1 MLGGGVYRL
10 RTAGLLPMAW
20 ESTTLGLR
28 RPDIVHKR
36 TPFAVLSDLCTI
48 PDRNLHC
55 GATRLLRRERCVQ
68 RSLPCVD
75 SSGKGAPTPS
85 KNEGKRASGNTVCK
99 RGLEP
104 EESCCGNHLG
114 CRKGQ
119 IWDCGTDSVA
129 IGYRYRQRAGPGMK
143 GKPPLRRR
151 EAARMENKPDLSR
164 KINQICCHQKDY

>member
-1 MLGGGVYRL
+1 MLGGGELSPAADGPV
-10 RTAGLLPMAW
+10 PMAW
-20 ESTTLGLR
+20 ESRTRPLW
-28 RPDIVHKR
+28 RPDIVQRR
-36 TPFAVLSDLCTI
+36 TPSVVSDLCTV
-48 PDRNLHC
+48 PDTNLHC

-129 IGYRYRQRAGPGMK
+129 IGYRHRQRAGPGMK

-151 EAARMENKPDLSR
+151 EAARVENKPDLSR